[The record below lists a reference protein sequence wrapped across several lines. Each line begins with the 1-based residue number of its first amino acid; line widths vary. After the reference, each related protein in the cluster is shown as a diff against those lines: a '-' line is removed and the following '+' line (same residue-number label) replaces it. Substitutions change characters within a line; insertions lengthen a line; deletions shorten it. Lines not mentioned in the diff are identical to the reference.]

1 MSGTIEPASRRSGQ
15 DVSNDELFSRLVVSA
30 PSRKRGGYALPVS
43 IAAHTVAIGLLVLV
57 PVLWPDASPETRD
70 YIKALL
76 YNPPPPPPPPL
87 PKGSA
92 LVETAKP
99 AQPVTPDPQPDPE
112 RLTTPVDIPKE
123 TPLKPEARI
132 PESEQAGSPTGSDA
146 GVAEGSEVG
155 EEGGVVGGV
164 PGGVL
169 GGVVGGTGDGPVPDY
184 DQPPRLLK
192 QVPPKYPQDAFVKKI
207 EGTVELE
214 IIIDANGRV
223 VKARVLRSIPALDA
237 AAIQTVQQWVFA
249 PAMRQGRPVMTVA
262 NAPVTFRIF

>member
-1 MSGTIEPASRRSGQ
+1 MSGTVEPATRRSVH
-15 DVSNDELFSRLVVSA
+15 DVADDLFSRLVVSS
-30 PSRKRGGYALPVS
+30 PPRRRRGYELPVS
-43 IAAHTVAIGLLVLV
+43 IAAHTVAIALLVIV
-57 PVLWPDASPETRD
+57 PVLWPEASPETRD

-112 RLTTPVDIPKE
+112 RLTAPVEIPEE
-123 TPLKPEARI
+123 TPLKPEARL

-146 GVAEGSEVG
+146 GVVEGMDVG

-169 GGVVGGTGDGPVPDY
+169 GGVVGGTGDGPVLDY
-184 DQPPRLLK
+184 DQPPRILK
-192 QVPPKYPQDAFVKKI
+192 MTPPKYPQDAFVKKI

-214 IIIDANGRV
+214 IVIDSTGRV

-237 AAIQTVQQWVFA
+237 AARETVFQWVFA
-249 PAMRQGRPVMTVA
+249 PAMRHGRPVTTVA